1 MSEARDQW
9 RAALAPTPNC
19 IPLERLGE
27 SRTDAEREHL
37 ASCARCQTEVALFD
51 EVAAADASADS
62 RWVAEELHRRFEPA
76 SNVTPFAPRRN
87 TRFAWAAAAA
97 VAIAIAGGVW
107 METREPSIGGVEPTN
122 VYRALSVEAIAPVGD
137 LAAPPRELRW
147 KPVAGATG
155 YAVELREVDRT
166 LLWRAETSASFI
178 ALPADV
184 VAQCA
189 PGKSLLWDVAARR
202 GSDVLASSGVQRF
215 RVAVQVPRRNVP

>member
-1 MSEARDQW
+1 MSDARDQW
-9 RAALAPTPNC
+9 RAALAPTPQC

-27 SRTDAEREHL
+27 ARTDAEREHL
-37 ASCARCQTEVALFD
+37 ASCARCQTEVALFA
-51 EVAAADASADS
+51 EMNAMDASADS
-62 RWVAEELHRRFEPA
+62 RWVAEELHRRFET
-76 SNVTPFAPRRN
+76 NVKPFSPRRN
-87 TRFAWAAAAA
+87 ARFAWAAAAA
-97 VAIAIAGGVW
+97 IAIAIAGGVW
-107 METREPSIGGVEPTN
+107 METREPSIGGVESTN

-137 LAAPPRELRW
+137 LAEAPRELRW

-166 LLWRAETSASFI
+166 LLWRSETSASVL